1 MDHSTWTR
9 KALELRDHLRGLSTE
24 ERRQELRQ
32 LPRALQKKALTS
44 GRILGREKQVEVLES
59 DADTVLVLAGRGW
72 GKNWTAAHWLLDR
85 LEQGHVAAGVVGETA
100 ADVRDDIVEPA
111 EEGAG
116 LVEFAEQRELQPNYK
131 RSEARVELVTQ
142 SGGARVQLYNGN
154 TPRGLRGFSGS
165 VAHMD
170 ELAKYRYAEQAWDQI
185 NLTLREGSEVGGS
198 QLLVT
203 TTPRPT
209 PLIRR
214 LVEDEDVHTI
224 SGSSW
229 ENAAHLD
236 SRFKRRLEK
245 LSGTRL
251 GRQEV
256 GAEVLEDAGDLWD
269 YDDIDTV
276 LPDQIPELTR
286 VVIGLDPSISDGQ
299 GDEAGIV
306 VVGLGEDGKAYVL
319 ADLSGQY
326 TTREWGAITV
336 GAYNGRLQ
344 ETVEHYLDE
353 PYSDDVQRVLDEG
366 YRWRRADSIKAEVNQ
381 GGSLVESQLKS
392 FDAMAAVNDTFTTQS
407 KQSRAE
413 PVHHLYQRGL
423 VEHVGQLSDLE
434 DQLCDFLTDQS
445 DADSPDRA
453 DAAVYGIS
461 EVLLDDPAKLD
472 PSHAIPRD

>member
-9 KALELRDHLRGLSTE
+9 KALDLREHLRGLSSS
-24 ERRQELRQ
+24 ERREELRR
-32 LPRALQKKALTS
+32 LPRNLQKKALTS

-59 DADTVLVLAGRGW
+59 DADTILVLAGRGW

-85 LEQGHVAAGVVGETA
+85 IEQGHVATGIVGETA

-111 EEGAG
+111 EENAG
-116 LVEFAEQRELQPNYK
+116 VVEFAEQRELQPNYK
-131 RSEARVELVTQ
+131 RSEARIELTTQ
-142 SGGARVQLYNGN
+142 EGGARVQLYNGN

-170 ELAKYRYAEQAWDQI
+170 ELAKYRYAESAWDQI

-198 QLLVT
+198 QLLIT

-214 LVEDEDVHTI
+214 LVEDDDVHTI

-229 ENAAHLD
+229 ENEANLD

-245 LSGTRL
+245 LQGTRL

-269 YDDIDTV
+269 YDDIGTV
-276 LPDQIPELTR
+276 LPSQLPEITR
-286 VVIGLDPSISDGQ
+286 IVIGLDPSISNDD

-306 VVGLGEDGKAYVL
+306 VCGLGEDGRAYVL
-319 ADLSGQY
+319 ADLSGQF
-326 TTREWGAITV
+326 TTQEWGAVTV

-344 ETVEHYLDE
+344 ETLEKYLDE
-353 PYSDDVQRVLDEG
+353 PYSDDVQRLLEG
-366 YRWRRADSIKAEVNQ
+366 SYRWRRADSIKAEVNQ
-381 GGSLVESQLKS
+381 GGSLVESQLRS
-392 FDAMAAVNDTFTTQS
+392 FDAQAAVNDTFTTQS

-423 VEHVGQLSDLE
+423 VRHVGQLSGLE
-434 DQLCDFLTDQS
+434 DQLVDFLTDQS

-453 DAAVYGIS
+453 DALVYAIS
-461 EVLLDDPAKLD
+461 ELLLDDPNKLD
-472 PSHAIPRD
+472 PDHAIPLD

>member
-1 MDHSTWTR
+1 MPRSDRT
-9 KALELRDHLRGLSTE
+9 KELRS
-24 ERRQELRQ
+24 
-32 LPRALQKKALTS
+32 LPRNLQKKALTS
-44 GRILGREKQVEVLES
+44 PRILGRDKQVEVLES
-59 DADTVLVLAGRGW
+59 DADTILVLAGRGW

-85 LEQGHVAAGVVGETA
+85 IEQGHRATGVVGETA

-111 EEGAG
+111 EQGAG
-116 LVEFAEQRELQPNYK
+116 LVEFAENRELQPNYK
-131 RSEARVELVTQ
+131 RSEARVEFKSQ
-142 SGGARVQLYNGN
+142 AGGARTQLYNGN

-170 ELAKYRYAEQAWDQI
+170 ELAKYRYAQSAWDQI
-185 NLTLREGSEVGGS
+185 NLTLREGSGYGGS

-203 TTPRPT
+203 TTPRPI

-214 LVEDEDVHTI
+214 LVEDDDVHVI

-229 ENAAHLD
+229 ENEANLD
-236 SRFKRRLEK
+236 SRFLRRLEK
-245 LSGTRL
+245 MEGTRL

-256 GAEVLEDAGDLWD
+256 SAKVLEESGDLWS
-269 YDDIDTV
+269 YDDIGSV
-276 LPDQIPELTR
+276 LPSQLPELTR
-286 VVIGLDPSISDGQ
+286 IVIGLDPSISNDE

-306 VVGLGEDGKAYVL
+306 VAGLGEDGRAYVL

-326 TTREWGAITV
+326 TTREWGAVTV
-336 GAYNGRLQ
+336 GAYNSALVDTLR
-344 ETVEHYLDE
+344 EYLDE
-353 PYSDDVQRVLDEG
+353 PFSDDIETLVSRG

-381 GGSLVESQLKS
+381 GGSLVQSQLKS
-392 FDAMAAVNDTFTTQS
+392 FDAMAAVNDTYTTQS

-423 VEHVGQLSDLE
+423 VQHVGQHSDLE

-453 DAAVYGIS
+453 DAAVYAIS
-461 EVLLDDPAKLD
+461 ELLLDEIDSLD
-472 PSHAIPRD
+472 PDHFIPLD